1 MPEGEKEH
9 EEEKNTWEVLW
20 TIPRSGTHFL
30 VHILLAVCKR
40 DSEMQ
45 SSNVSK
51 KGGKKEL
58 NEQLAISVK
67 VEIIYFGSVSHSIE
81 CGFEGWSILWY
92 GFGGWVFFLSTEI
105 FNEKFSL
112 FRTW

>member
-1 MPEGEKEH
+1 MKRRKTHGRFYGPSLEVAHIFWFTYCWLYAKETR
-9 EEEKNTWEVLW
+9 KC
-20 TIPRSGTHFL
+20 S
-30 VHILLAVCKR
+30 LAIFP
-40 DSEMQ
+40 
-45 SSNVSK
+45 K

-92 GFGGWVFFLSTEI
+92 GFGGWVCFLSTEI

>member
-1 MPEGEKEH
+1 MGGFMDHPQKWHTFFGSHTVGCMQKRLGNAVQQYFQKRGE
-9 EEEKNTWEVLW
+9 
-20 TIPRSGTHFL
+20 
-30 VHILLAVCKR
+30 
-40 DSEMQ
+40 
-45 SSNVSK
+45 
-51 KGGKKEL
+51 KEL